1 MFIRHIYEEEFA
13 DTKMVFWNRKSKKN
27 RQTQWLKEKR
37 QKDKQ
42 WYTKHYT

>member
-27 RQTQWLKEKR
+27 RQ
-37 QKDKQ
+37 
-42 WYTKHYT
+42 HNG